1 MGRLWRWWHDPDD
14 DDDDDDDDED
24 EDEDRAGDHK
34 DVTVVPVAQ
43 VAQAIYDSA
52 HWVGSIQERVFHGTN
67 LKREREALES
77 KFKEQRCLNVERL
90 GVGFRSMGIF
100 WLWWDM

>member
-1 MGRLWRWWHDPDD
+1 
-14 DDDDDDDDED
+14 
-24 EDEDRAGDHK
+24 
-34 DVTVVPVAQ
+34 

-77 KFKEQRCLNVERL
+77 KFKEQRCLNVENWVSEHGNIL
-90 GVGFRSMGIF
+90 AMMGYVNASGERYMH
-100 WLWWDM
+100 DMHDVS